1 MVAQPHYIREYNRL
15 LRNLRKT
22 SASETETFE
31 RAVGGGF
38 KATGATQ
45 AKLILDLAP
54 QGPFHLID
62 VGCGSGRLAYALR
75 NEERVS
81 YSGFDILPD
90 LIGHAEKVCE
100 RPDWRFDAISSLA
113 LPIEDDAG
121 DMIVFM
127 SVFTH
132 LKPDEI
138 KTYLSEAAR
147 VLKPGGRIVASYFD
161 ADDPQHAKLFPP
173 APVQYLARML
183 GRDVLRVRLKRNDLE
198 AWMED
203 AGLVVEQAL
212 TQGPLTQHVM
222 IARKPATAEQDGK
235 AQS

>member
-45 AKLILDLAP
+45 AKLILGLAP
-54 QGPFHLID
+54 QAPFHLID

-81 YSGFDILPD
+81 YTGFDILPD

-100 RPDWRFDAISSLA
+100 RPDWRFDAIYSLA

-138 KTYLSEAAR
+138 KTYLSEAVR

-173 APVQYLARML
+173 APVQYLARIL
-183 GRDVLRVRLKRNDLE
+183 GRDVLRVRLKRKDLE
-198 AWMED
+198 TWMRD
-203 AGLVVEQAL
+203 AGVVVEQAL

-222 IARKPATAEQDGK
+222 IARKPSTAEQNGQ
-235 AQS
+235 AQL